1 MSFELITAAFICTA
15 PDGEDVVKSLK
26 EWFYGHEIAMDFN
39 RITLDQIPDPPNNV
53 LNAV

>member
-15 PDGEDVVKSLK
+15 PDGEDLVESLHD
-26 EWFYGHEIAMDFN
+26 WFENHEIPMDFN